1 MSFDDDERSPSGSRP
16 IDLYRVTTPTASYLH
31 TSHPVDV
38 PYGGDVYTALT
49 MDRGTNQLADDAGV
63 DELTITLPI
72 SHPLVRGYASSG
84 IPELVVAVTV
94 LRLQAVSG
102 AARQIFK
109 GFAQSMS
116 ADLHTATLRIPAA
129 TADALKIQLPVVGA
143 TRTCNHRLFD
153 DRCAPNPG
161 GQLPLLG
168 PSGSGG
174 PAPALFT
181 IVDTIAS
188 ISLDGLTITMAPG
201 TPGGLNTKPGGWA
214 AFGRII
220 LASGDQRRILTQPG
234 TTITLAVPF
243 PGLIAGASVTIEA
256 GCLHNITACIN
267 KFNNQQNFGGHPLM
281 SSFNAWAQNGLGIIQ
296 QV

>member
-1 MSFDDDERSPSGSRP
+1 MSFDSDERSTEQNRP
-16 IDLYRVTTPTASYLH
+16 IELFTIATSTTYRH

-38 PYGGDVYTALT
+38 SFGGNVYTALT
-49 MDRGTNQLADDAGV
+49 MDRGTSQLADDAGV
-63 DELTITLPI
+63 DEMTVTLPI
-72 SHPLVRGYASSG
+72 SHPLVQRYAATG
-84 IPELVVAVTV
+84 IPELTIAVTV
-94 LRLQAVSG
+94 QCLQTVSG

-109 GFAQSMS
+109 GFAQAMS
-116 ADLHTATLRIPAA
+116 VGLHTATFRVPAV
-129 TADALKIQLPVVGA
+129 TADALKIQLPVIGA

-153 DRCAPNPG
+153 DRCAPVPG

-181 IVDTIAS
+181 ITDAIAS
-188 ISLDGLTITMAPG
+188 ISTDGLTITMSPA
-201 TPGGLNTKPGGWA
+201 TPDGLNTKPGGWA

-220 LASGDQRRILTQPG
+220 LTSGDQRRILTQIG
-234 TTITLAVPF
+234 TVITLAVPF
-243 PGLIAGASVTIEA
+243 PGLAAGASVTIEA
-256 GCLHNITACIN
+256 GCLHNITACIV

-281 SSFNAWAQNGLGIIQ
+281 SSFSPWASNGLGIIQ